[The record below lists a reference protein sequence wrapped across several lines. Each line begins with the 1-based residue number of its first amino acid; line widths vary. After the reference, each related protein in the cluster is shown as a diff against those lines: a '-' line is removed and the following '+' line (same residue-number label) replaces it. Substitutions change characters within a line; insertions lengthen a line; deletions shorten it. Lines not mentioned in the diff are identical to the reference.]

1 MNTMTEM
8 LETRRKAQQEQQPAM
23 RSQQRPM
30 RGHATYA
37 DTEKAES
44 VMRKDYEKRYT
55 EFQYY
60 NQRMPNKGDEL
71 DTWYDKHMAEKAK
84 KASQDFIPGPRQM
97 MEGAAQQRAEK
108 ALKEPSLDES
118 MGGKT
123 RKLAMA

>member
-23 RSQQRPM
+23 QSQQRPM
-30 RGHATYA
+30 RGYANYA
-37 DTEKAES
+37 DSAKSES
-44 VMRKDYEKRYT
+44 EMQKDYEKRYT
-55 EFQYY
+55 EFQHH

-71 DTWYDKHMAEKAK
+71 DKWYDKHMAEKAK

-108 ALKEPSLDES
+108 SLKEPSLDES